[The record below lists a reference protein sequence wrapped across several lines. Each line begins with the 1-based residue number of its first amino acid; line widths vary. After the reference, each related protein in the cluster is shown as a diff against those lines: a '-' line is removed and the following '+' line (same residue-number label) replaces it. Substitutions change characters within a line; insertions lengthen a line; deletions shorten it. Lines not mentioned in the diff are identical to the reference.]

1 LIILIF
7 PFAHTVYT
15 MHKADPSPRPYQQPD
30 LIVIGHQWWWEVQY
44 PKSGVV
50 TANEIHLPIGKRLLV
65 RLESA
70 DVIHDFWVPQL
81 ARKMDM
87 TPGHPTYI

>member
-1 LIILIF
+1 
-7 PFAHTVYT
+7 